1 MGGILGKNK
10 GFTLIELMIV
20 VAIVA
25 ILAAIAIPNFL
36 SFVSKTRISE
46 VKSNLEAIYKAE
58 ISYFAEKD
66 RYSNSFVEIR
76 WVPVGVAYYTY
87 SVGTEYFGKDN
98 NVNPKP
104 AAATPAANDNSFAAY
119 GWGNIDSDDTVDVW
133 HIDQLKNMGNDVD
146 DIRS

>member
-1 MGGILGKNK
+1 MKKNR

-20 VAIVA
+20 VAIIG

-36 SFVSKTRISE
+36 SFVSKARISE
-46 VKSNLEAIYKAE
+46 VKSNLEAVYKAE
-58 ISYFAEKD
+58 TSYFAEKD

-87 SVGTEYFGKDN
+87 SVGIEYFGKDN

-104 AAATPAANDNSFAAY
+104 ASVTPAANDNSFTAY
-119 GWGNIDSDDTVDVW
+119 GWGNIDSDSTVDIW
-133 HIDQLKNMGNDVD
+133 HIDHLKNLVNDVD
-146 DIRS
+146 DVRS